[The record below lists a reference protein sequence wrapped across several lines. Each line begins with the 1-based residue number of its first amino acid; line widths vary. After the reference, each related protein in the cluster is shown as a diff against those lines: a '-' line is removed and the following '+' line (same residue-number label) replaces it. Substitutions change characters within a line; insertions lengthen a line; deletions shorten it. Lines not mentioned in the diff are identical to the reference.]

1 MPKACL
7 SKDKALFRRTNKPN
21 WSNQGNFPFIDKDI
35 ITRPLQVRHA
45 AATRGAQVTNDSNRA
60 VDSPG
65 VLASSTSPRPGTK
78 AISVVCGTELGGA
91 KRSTAQQVRP
101 IVRVAREILKRRA
114 NTRRCCRQS
123 NLAGLNPFDKKTAHK
138 SFRLKVTYSGP
149 YYGITAINTH
159 LSGSLNHHHR
169 HHLDNH
175 QKSLTHN
182 DP

>member
-65 VLASSTSPRPGTK
+65 VLASSASPRPGTK

-91 KRSTAQQVRP
+91 KKEHRSASATYRSRSTRD
-101 IVRVAREILKRRA
+101 LKKA
-114 NTRRCCRQS
+114 S
-123 NLAGLNPFDKKTAHK
+123 KYP
-138 SFRLKVTYSGP
+138 
-149 YYGITAINTH
+149 
-159 LSGSLNHHHR
+159 
-169 HHLDNH
+169 
-175 QKSLTHN
+175 
-182 DP
+182 